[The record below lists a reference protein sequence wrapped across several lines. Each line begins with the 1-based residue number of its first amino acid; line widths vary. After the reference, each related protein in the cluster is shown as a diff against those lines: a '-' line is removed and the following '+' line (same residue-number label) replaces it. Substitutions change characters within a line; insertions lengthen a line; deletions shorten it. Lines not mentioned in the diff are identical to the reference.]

1 MLSRSGKLIVDGK
14 SSGSSLWRGLFLRC
28 LLTSAMA
35 LPMLIFYAV
44 GTLGPYLIADLSVEP
59 SALGYLTMSAF
70 GFAALLSLWAGA
82 LVNRLGSRHSLMV
95 LFCVSALAYG
105 LIGIVPGFWGLAS
118 ALAVCGIA
126 QAIANPATNLLIA
139 ESVAPQQKA
148 AVVGL
153 KQAGVQISALVAG
166 LLLPGIAQL
175 FGWRVALLSVV
186 PVAVLLVFSVSLIAP
201 GNIGTSKPMSFA
213 LKRPSR
219 VLSLLMTV
227 QLCAGMA
234 LSSYVT
240 FLGLY
245 STAQGM
251 SAVLAGGLVAV
262 FGVMGILARVL
273 LTPLGGRMRDESLL
287 LFVLLLLAALAVWF
301 TSQATDQRLW
311 ALWLGSIGMGA
322 TAVATNAIAMSMLL
336 RDPAFGAPAV
346 ASGMLSVGFFSG
358 FAVGPPLFGL
368 LIRAGVGFDVAW
380 NGVIAVLLMGCVVC
394 VVLYKIRR
402 DGRA

>member
-1 MLSRSGKLIVDGK
+1 MLIPAQKMTAEGGGERPWQGWFL
-14 SSGSSLWRGLFLRC
+14 RGL
-28 LLTSAMA
+28 LTAAMA

-44 GTLGPYLIADLSVEP
+44 GTLGPYLVVDLGVMP

-82 LVNRLGSRHSLMV
+82 LVNRIGSRYALML
-95 LFCVSALAYG
+95 LFAISALAYG
-105 LIGIVPGFWGLAS
+105 LIGVVPGFVGLAS

-139 ESVAPQQKA
+139 ESVSPRRKP

-153 KQAGVQISALVAG
+153 KQAGVQIAALIAG
-166 LLLPGIAQL
+166 LLLPGVAQL
-175 FGWRVALLSVV
+175 FGWRVALMTVV
-186 PVAVLLVFSVSLIAP
+186 PVAVLMALCVPFVGSRSSA
-201 GNIGTSKPMSFA
+201 TSKPMSFA
-213 LKRPSR
+213 LQRPSR
-219 VLSLLMTV
+219 VLGLLMAV
-227 QLCAGMA
+227 QLCAGVA

-240 FLGLY
+240 FLSLY
-245 STAQGM
+245 STAKGM

-273 LTPLGGRMRDESLL
+273 LTPLGGHMRDESLL
-287 LFVLLLLAALAVWF
+287 LCVLLLLAGLAVWI
-301 TSQATDQRLW
+301 TSQANEQLLW

-336 RDPAFGAPAV
+336 RDPAFGTPAV
-346 ASGMLSVGFFSG
+346 ASGLLSVGFFGG
-358 FAVGPPLFGL
+358 FAVGPPLFGA
-368 LIRAGVGFDVAW
+368 LIRTRAGFDLAW
-380 NGVIAVLLMGCVVC
+380 SGLIAVLLTGA
-394 VVLYKIRR
+394 VLCLLLYQIRR